1 MFRLARHEFERELH
15 SLRLRT
21 RIFMFVAAASMLF
34 GSVDYGQSDPLAAN
48 SGGLG
53 FKQFGLLAI
62 QDGGRR
68 KPADT
73 FAKETL
79 IRISGRSSYTDKTGR
94 TWRPNVF
101 VLSALLETHDWKNE
115 PMVLV
120 SFGKLKEQLGLDK
133 TQGRFSFAQLTA
145 LPELN
150 RLANEAHAL
159 RKAEKPLDRLQQEVM
174 SVSERLTLLVHVMDG
189 SAFLIIPA
197 SRNETDAWVVPP
209 DFSQ

>member
-34 GSVDYGQSDPLAAN
+34 GSVDYGQSDPPAAN
-48 SGGLG
+48 SGGLD

-79 IRISGRSSYTDKTGR
+79 IRISGRSLYTDKTGR
-94 TWRPNVF
+94 TWRPTDC
-101 VLSALLETHDWKNE
+101 VLSALRETGDWKNE
-115 PMVLV
+115 PMVLI
-120 SFGKLKEQLGLDK
+120 SFGKLKEQLGFDK
-133 TQGRFSFAQLTA
+133 TQRRFSFAQLA
-145 LPELN
+145 GSAELQ
-150 RLANEAHAL
+150 RLANEAQAL
-159 RKAEKPLDRLQQEVM
+159 KRAEKPLDRVQQEALG
-174 SVSERLTLLVHVMDG
+174 VSDRLTLFARLMDG
-189 SAFLIIPA
+189 SALLI
-197 SRNETDAWVVPP
+197 
-209 DFSQ
+209 